1 MTTLFERRIRPLI
14 VEALEDTRIVFVAGA
29 RQVGKTTLTTDITR
43 TDFPMPAYTL
53 DDGPTREAAVRDPA
67 GFVAGLG
74 RPAFIDEIHRAPGLL
89 LELKKAVDADT
100 APGRFLI
107 TGSANVLASQR
118 IRDALPG
125 RIDSVRMWPLA
136 QTEIRGGELNVVEE
150 LLAGRPTWAA
160 GAVVGHR
167 AFSSVVVEGGYPE
180 ARSRPAGRRRT
191 RWFSNYIDSTLDR
204 DLREIADARRID
216 DVGRL
221 LRLLATQSANLLNY
235 RAVAQRLDM
244 DPKTV
249 KAYVALLEQM
259 FLVKRLPAWRPG
271 LGARESSTPK
281 IYVCDSGLL
290 AYLLGA
296 DEQRSESDDQV
307 IGKICETFVAAELL
321 KHASWARDELRLH
334 HYQRDRED
342 VDLVLEN
349 RRGEIAAVEVKAR
362 ASLNVRDWRWLGKLR
377 DARGAQ
383 FKSGIVVYSGDQTIP
398 LGDRLWAVPYA
409 GLWL

>member
-1 MTTLFERRIRPLI
+1 MTVLFERPIRQLVI
-14 VEALEDTRIVFVAGA
+14 EALNDTRIVFVAGA
-29 RQVGKTTLTTDITR
+29 RQVGKTTLASAVAR
-43 TDFPMPAYTL
+43 SDFPMPAYTL
-53 DDGPTREAAVRDPA
+53 DDGPTREAAARDPA

-74 RPAFIDEIHRAPGLL
+74 RRAFIDEIHRVPGLL
-89 LELKKAVDADT
+89 LELKKAVDVDRT
-100 APGRFLI
+100 PGRFLI

-125 RIDSVRMWPLA
+125 RIDAIRMWPLA
-136 QTEIRGGELNVVEE
+136 QTEIWRGALNVVDE
-150 LLAGRPTWAA
+150 LLAARPPLVT
-160 GAVVGHR
+160 GAEVGHR
-167 AFSSVVVEGGYPE
+167 AFSSVAVEGGFPE
-180 ARSRPAGRRRT
+180 ARVRPAGRRRT
-191 RWFSNYIDSTLDR
+191 RWFSNYVNSTLDR
-204 DLREIADARRID
+204 DLREIADARRVD

-244 DPKTV
+244 DPKTA

-259 FLVKRLPAWRPG
+259 FLVQRLPAWRPG

-281 IYVCDSGLL
+281 IYVCDAGLL

-296 DEQRSESDDQV
+296 DARRCETDDQV
-307 IGKICETFVAAELL
+307 TGKICETFVATELL
-321 KHASWARDELRLH
+321 KHASWAEDEVRVH

-342 VDLVLEN
+342 VDLVIEN

-362 ASLNVRDWRWLGKLR
+362 ASLSPKDWRGLGKLR

-383 FKSGIVVYSGDQTIP
+383 FKSGIVVYSGDRTIP

>member
-1 MTTLFERRIRPLI
+1 LYERRIRQLV
-14 VEALEDTRIVFVAGA
+14 VEALHDTRIVFVAGA
-29 RQVGKTTLTTDITR
+29 RQVGKTTLTSDITR
-43 TDFPMPAYTL
+43 TDFPMPSYTL

-67 GFVAGLG
+67 GFVAALG
-74 RPAFIDEIHRAPGLL
+74 RPAFIDDIHRAPGLL

-125 RIDSVRMWPLA
+125 RIDRVPMSPLA
-136 QTEIRGGELNVVEE
+136 QTEIQGGELNVVDE
-150 LLAGRPTWAA
+150 LLAGRPPLVT
-160 GAVVGHR
+160 GAVVGHA
-167 AFSSVVVEGGYPE
+167 AFSSVAVEGGYPE
-180 ARSRPAGRRRT
+180 ARLRPAGRRRT
-191 RWFSNYIDSTLDR
+191 RWFSNYVDGTLDR

-235 RAVAQRLDM
+235 RAVAQRLEL

-259 FLVKRLPAWRPG
+259 FVVRRLPAWRPG

-296 DEQRSESDDQV
+296 DEQSDDQV
-307 IGKICETFVAAELL
+307 TGKICETFVAAELL
-321 KHASWARDELRLH
+321 KHASWAQDEVRVY

-342 VDLVLEN
+342 VDLVIEN

-362 ASLNVRDWRWLGKLR
+362 ATLGPKDWRWLGKLR
-377 DARGAQ
+377 DARRAQ
-383 FKSGIVVYSGDQTIP
+383 FTSGIVVYSGEQTIP

>member
-1 MTTLFERRIRPLI
+1 MTRLFDRRIRQMV
-14 VEALEDTRIVFVAGA
+14 VEALGDTRIVFVAGA
-29 RQVGKTTLTTDITR
+29 RQVGKTTLTTHIAR
-43 TDFPMPAYTL
+43 TEIPMPSYSL
-53 DDGPTREAAVRDPA
+53 DDGPTRAAALSDPA
-67 GFVAGLG
+67 GFVAGVG
-74 RPAFIDEIHRAPGLL
+74 RPAFIDEIHRAPELL
-89 LELKKAVDADT
+89 LELKKVVDADT

-107 TGSANVLASQR
+107 TGSANILASQR

-125 RIDSVRMWPLA
+125 RIDRVRMWPLA
-136 QTEIRGGELNVVEE
+136 QTEIHGGELNIVDQ
-150 LLAGRPTWAA
+150 LLDGRPPLVT
-160 GAVVGHR
+160 GAVVGHS
-167 AFSSVVVEGGYPE
+167 AFSSIVVEGGYPE
-180 ARSRPAGRRRT
+180 ARLRQEGRRRT
-191 RWFSNYIDSTLDR
+191 RWFSNYLDSAVDR

-221 LRLLATQSANLLNY
+221 IRLLATQSANLLNY

-281 IYVCDSGLL
+281 IYICDSGLL

-296 DEQRSESDDQV
+296 DQQRCEADDQV
-307 IGKICETFVAAELL
+307 TGKICETFVAAELL
-321 KHASWARDELRLH
+321 KHASWARDEVRTH

-342 VDLVLEN
+342 VDFVIEN
-349 RRGEIAAVEVKAR
+349 RRGEIAAIEVKAS
-362 ASLNVRDWRWLGKLR
+362 ASLSSRDWRGLKKLR
-377 DARGAQ
+377 DARETQ
-383 FKSGIVVYSGDQTIP
+383 FKSGIVVYSGEQTIP